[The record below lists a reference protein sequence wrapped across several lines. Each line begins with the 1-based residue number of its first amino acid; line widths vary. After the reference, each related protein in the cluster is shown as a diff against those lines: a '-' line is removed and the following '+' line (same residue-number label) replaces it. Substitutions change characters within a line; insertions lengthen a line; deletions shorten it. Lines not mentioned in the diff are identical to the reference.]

1 MWGQIINFLSFLAFV
16 WLSIQL
22 VRSVFFWL
30 FLWQRKEYRWDRIKA
45 HFSLPF
51 GRSQLVA
58 AFSPLSLIFWRK
70 PKITLRILLLL
81 LGFLIF
87 GGRIYFFIL
96 RVVAEVIREWPLALF
111 PAFSLAL
118 LILFFLTPFLMGL
131 LNGLLGLMLEPF
143 YSLALLLT
151 KKKLE
156 KLKPLVIGITGS
168 FGKTATKQIIKQVLA
183 VEFKVLATEQSIN
196 TPLGIAKT
204 VLFNLKPDHQLLI
217 VEMGAYKTGE
227 IKQLVESVR
236 PKIGLLTGIN
246 LQHQQLFG
254 NQKKIIE
261 EKYQLIKSLPKDGL
275 ALFNGE
281 NSICNHL
288 AKKTK
293 KVKVKIY
300 HFPPKD
306 YPTPLL
312 GRFQQLNIQAAL
324 EVADYL
330 GIKRS
335 QALKAV
341 KKLKPSSLTLQ
352 LRKGWRN
359 CRVLDNSYNSNP
371 DGFEQALEELGQLSA
386 KKKIVV
392 TAGIIE
398 LGSQAGKIHQ
408 RLGGKISQTADQL
421 ILLNNNFFSS
431 IKKGAHKKFVDK
443 IKVIDDKVELKKY
456 FEKIINR
463 KTVVLLEGWNW
474 EAKKILLEKR

>member
-1 MWGQIINFLSFLAFV
+1 MWGQIINLFSFLAFV

-22 VRSVFFWL
+22 VRSIFFWL

-45 HFSLPF
+45 HFSLPL
-51 GRSQLVA
+51 GRSQLA
-58 AFSPLSLIFWRK
+58 AVFSPLSLTFWRK

-87 GGRIYFFIL
+87 GLRFYFLIL
-96 RVVAEVIREWPLALF
+96 RAMAEIIREWPLALF
-111 PAFSLAL
+111 PAFTLAL
-118 LILFFLTPFLMGL
+118 LILFLLTPILMGL

-143 YSLALLLT
+143 YSLALLLA

-156 KLKPLVIGITGS
+156 KFKPLVIGITGS
-168 FGKTATKQIIKQVLA
+168 FGKTATKQIIKQILA
-183 VEFKVLATEQSIN
+183 VKFKVLATEQSIN

-204 VLFNLKPDHQLLI
+204 VLFKLKPDHQI
-217 VEMGAYKTGE
+217 FVVEMGAYKKGE
-227 IKQLVESVR
+227 IKQLAESVR
-236 PKIGLLTGIN
+236 PEIGLLTGIN
-246 LQHQQLFG
+246 FQHQRLFG
-254 NQKKIIE
+254 SQKKIIE

-281 NSICNHL
+281 NSICNDL
-288 AKKTK
+288 AKTTK

-300 HFPPKD
+300 HFPVKD

-330 GIKRS
+330 RISRS
-335 QALKAV
+335 EALKAV
-341 KKLKPSSLTLQ
+341 KKLKPSFLTLQ

-359 CRVLDNSYNSNP
+359 SRVLDNSYNSNP
-371 DGFEQALEELGQLSA
+371 DGFEQALEILGQLSA

-398 LGSQAGKIHQ
+398 LGNQAEKIHR
-408 RLGGKISQTADQL
+408 RLGRKISQTADQL
-421 ILLNNNFFSS
+421 ILINNNFSPS
-431 IKKGAHKKFVDK
+431 IKKGADKKFVDK
-443 IKVIDDKVELKKY
+443 IRVIDDKVELKKY
-456 FEKIINR
+456 FEKVINR
-463 KTVVLLEGWNW
+463 EVVILLEGWNW
-474 EAKKILLEKR
+474 EAKKMLLKKR